1 MASFN
6 GSEHGCVRDG
16 EAHTNMEKKH
26 NWYDLAVAHLG
37 ENMDV
42 MLLESVGDVTTGDI
56 CIGLW
61 ALCMGLKEDMETLK
75 KSNEEIKSE
84 LLLLRGAA
92 TAKPD
97 QQQIETVGPI
107 TDEDIPF

>member
-1 MASFN
+1 
-6 GSEHGCVRDG
+6 
-16 EAHTNMEKKH
+16 
-26 NWYDLAVAHLG
+26 
-37 ENMDV
+37 
-42 MLLESVGDVTTGDI
+42 
-56 CIGLW
+56 
-61 ALCMGLKEDMETLK
+61 MGLKEDMETLK